1 MALDAWDWEVRLDDD
16 ETWLNDEAAWLAVEA
31 AASAPG
37 RAAVDAFLKLDGV
50 DGESQDSKHK
60 NEIEVIAWIGGVEQT
75 GTAHFGGGSGSGRSI
90 HHGFKIAKRVDKS
103 TPKLF
108 LACATGEH
116 IKKAEI
122 VVRKAGKEQQE
133 YLKYTL
139 SDVLVSGHRSF
150 KKPDPE
156 SNADTEGVEISYSK
170 LELEV
175 KEQKPDGTLGGQVKG
190 GWDVKANK
198 KV

>member
-1 MALDAWDWEVRLDDD
+1 MAQGAWDWEVQLHDD
-16 ETWLNDEAAWLAVEA
+16 ETWLNEEAAWQALEA
-31 AASAPG
+31 AAGTPG
-37 RAAVDAFLKLDGV
+37 RAAVDAYLKFDGI

-60 NEIEVIAWIGGVEQT
+60 NEIEVIAFLGAVEQT

-90 HHGFKIAKRVDKS
+90 HHGFYIAKRVDKA

-116 IKKAEI
+116 IKKAEL
-122 VVRKAGKEQQE
+122 VVRKAGKDQQE

-156 SNADTEGVEISYSK
+156 SNSDTEGVQISYSK
-170 LELEV
+170 LEIEV
-175 KEQKPDGTLGGQVKG
+175 KEQKADGTLGGQVKG